1 MKKVIRILGIFM
13 LMFFA
18 VTAITSCSDD
28 DDPANNDFFA
38 GTYRGSVSYDDA
50 DTDISTND
58 GSVFVTKIASG
69 TKYNFA
75 FSNSIPDLNGIE
87 FEKQGDNT
95 LVMVGSTATSYIRID
110 NDELKILYNKDGKT
124 WTANCTR

>member
-1 MKKVIRILGIFM
+1 M
-13 LMFFA
+13 LVMF
-18 VTAITSCSDD
+18 TAISFTSCSDD

-38 GTYRGSVSYDDA
+38 GTYKGSISYKDGS
-50 DTDISTND
+50 TDISTDN

-75 FSNSIPDLNGIE
+75 FSNSIPDLNGVE
-87 FEKQGDNT
+87 FEQQGDNT
-95 LVMVGSTATSYIRID
+95 LVSVGSTVASYIRID
-110 NDELKILYNKDGKT
+110 NNELKIAYAKDGKI